1 LSVSDRPTSAA
12 TPFRK
17 GGGAAGV
24 LASLDWTTSLIGEP
38 TTWPE
43 SLRSA
48 VGLMLG
54 SAHPMMVLWGPRLVC
69 LYNEA
74 FRQSLG
80 PEKHPRALGQP
91 FRTAFPE
98 SHPLLEPEFASVL
111 AGEGAVWRENRLVP
125 IHRHGILTDAYW
137 TYSASP
143 IEDGEAI
150 GGVMFVCQETTGAVR
165 REALIT
171 AEDASLRM
179 ALDSGRI
186 GSWTLDLV
194 SGAFDASASCKINF
208 GRNPHAPFSYD
219 ELIASVHPEDQ
230 TRLQAAVARAIDRG
244 EDFEIECR
252 APRADGRESWIL
264 ARGRVAYDPQGA
276 PMSMSGVTMDVTG
289 RRHAEEHLRLMVDE
303 LNHRVKNTLATVQSL
318 TRQTLRGEQV
328 PTEVGESL
336 DSRLLALSSAHDILT
351 NEQWSGADLMPIL
364 KQACAPFGGP
374 PRIDLSGPSV
384 RLSPRVAIALALAFH
399 ELCTNAAKYGAL
411 SAAGGRVTVDWSF
424 RDQSEAP
431 ELMIVWRERGGPPV
445 KPPTRRGFGSRMIER
460 SLAPELGG
468 RVVIEYPAEGVT
480 CTLRVRLSQSVL
492 KAKGTRLIVSRDG
505 DSWTVAD
512 GEEILQW
519 FETQA
524 DAISYLTEQL
534 NALRVKGRSGTVIFD
549 TTGPNDPPAR
559 RVRGGRAR

>member
-1 LSVSDRPTSAA
+1 MSVSDRPVSAA

-17 GGGAAGV
+17 GPGAASV
-24 LASLDWTTSLIGEP
+24 LASLDWTATLLGEP
-38 TTWPE
+38 TTWPD
-43 SLRSA
+43 SLRNA
-48 VGLMLG
+48 VALLLA
-54 SAHPMMVLWGPRLVC
+54 SAHPMMVLWGPRMVC

-80 PEKHPRALGQP
+80 PEKHPGALGQP
-91 FRTAFPE
+91 LRTAFPE
-98 SHPLLEPEFASVL
+98 SYPLLEPEFAGVL

-143 IEDGEAI
+143 IEDGDAV
-150 GGVMFVCQETTGAVR
+150 GGVLFICQETTGAVR

-171 AEDASLRM
+171 AEDASLRI

-186 GSWTLDLV
+186 GSWSLDLV
-194 SGAFDASASCKINF
+194 SGAFDSSASCKINF
-208 GRNPHAPFSYD
+208 GRNPHAPFSYE

-230 TRLQAAVARAIDRG
+230 ARLQAAVARAIDRG
-244 EDFEIECR
+244 EDFEVECR

-276 PMSMSGVTMDVTG
+276 PMTMSGVTMDVTG

-328 PTEVGESL
+328 PPQVGESL

-374 PRIDLSGPSV
+374 PRIDLAGPSV

-411 SAAGGRVTVDWSF
+411 SAPGGRVLVDWSF

-431 ELMIVWRERGGPPV
+431 ELRIVWRETGGPPV
-445 KPPTRRGFGSRMIER
+445 TPPTRRGFGTRMIQR

-468 RVVIEYPAEGVT
+468 RVVLEYPPEGVI

-512 GEEILQW
+512 GEDILQW